1 MCEKPYRN
9 FCFSFLIDE
18 LATDLEQEKL
28 AEQTATTTVRVLSKS
43 EDSDTLVLHLL
54 HDMRTEDDLHDMRTE
69 DDLHDMHTED
79 DLHDMRT
86 EDGLHDM
93 RTEDGQGKTEVD
105 DVIGG
110 NILDGNQLET
120 DIMGDRTQNVEVLD
134 DEDRKVN
141 IVEQGDVDS
150 GSKGD
155 II

>member
-69 DDLHDMHTED
+69 DG
-79 DLHDMRT
+79 LHDMRT

>member
-28 AEQTATTTVRVLSKS
+28 AEQTAITSVRVLSKS
-43 EDSDTLVLHLL
+43 EDSDTLVLHL
-54 HDMRTEDDLHDMRTE
+54 LHDMRTE

>member
-43 EDSDTLVLHLL
+43 EDSDTLVLHL
-54 HDMRTEDDLHDMRTE
+54 
-69 DDLHDMHTED
+69 
-79 DLHDMRT
+79 
-86 EDGLHDM
+86 LHDM

>member
-28 AEQTATTTVRVLSKS
+28 AEQTAITSVRVLSKS

-54 HDMRTEDDLHDMRTE
+54 HDMR
-69 DDLHDMHTED
+69 TED

>member
-1 MCEKPYRN
+1 MFQNITCVKKPYRN
-9 FCFSFLIDE
+9 FCFSFLLDE

-28 AEQTATTTVRVLSKS
+28 AEQTAITSVRVLSKS

-69 DDLHDMHTED
+69 DDLHDM
-79 DLHDMRT
+79 RT

-105 DVIGG
+105 DVTGG
-110 NILDGNQLET
+110 SILDGNQLET
-120 DIMGDRTQNVEVLD
+120 DIMGDRTQSVEVLD
-134 DEDRKVN
+134 DEDRKVD
-141 IVEQGDVDS
+141 IVKQGDVDS

-155 II
+155 NI

>member
-1 MCEKPYRN
+1 MFQNITCVKKPYRN
-9 FCFSFLIDE
+9 FCFSFLLDE

-28 AEQTATTTVRVLSKS
+28 AEQTAITSVRVLSKS
-43 EDSDTLVLHLL
+43 EDSDTLVLHL
-54 HDMRTEDDLHDMRTE
+54 LHDMRTE

-93 RTEDGQGKTEVD
+93 RTEDGQGKTEGD
-105 DVIGG
+105 DVTGG

-120 DIMGDRTQNVEVLD
+120 DIMGDRTQSVEVLD
-134 DEDRKVN
+134 DEDRKVD
-141 IVEQGDVDS
+141 IVKQGDVDS

-155 II
+155 NI

>member
-28 AEQTATTTVRVLSKS
+28 AEQTAITSVRVLSKS
-43 EDSDTLVLHLL
+43 EDSDTLVLHL
-54 HDMRTEDDLHDMRTE
+54 LHDMRTE

-105 DVIGG
+105 DVTGG
-110 NILDGNQLET
+110 SILDGNQLET
-120 DIMGDRTQNVEVLD
+120 DIMGDRTQSVEVLD
-134 DEDRKVN
+134 DEDRKVD
-141 IVEQGDVDS
+141 IVKQGDVDS

-155 II
+155 NI

>member
-43 EDSDTLVLHLL
+43 EDSDTLVLHL
-54 HDMRTEDDLHDMRTE
+54 LHDMRTE